1 VLNSEAMK
9 KSELSAYFSKL
20 GKKGGKLSR
29 RKLTPEQARAMVKA
43 REQKRKGSK

>member
-1 VLNSEAMK
+1 MK
-9 KSELSAYFSKL
+9 CPNCGYQFKDK
-20 GKKGGKLSR
+20 GRVKGGKMSR